1 MSKLI
6 ITEKPS
12 VAIDIA
18 KVLDIKNRKNGYI
31 EGNGYIISWAV
42 GHLVELADP
51 ETYNEDFKKWDMSTL
66 PIVPSS
72 FKLKTKKQTYSQYAV
87 LKELLNSAD
96 VSEVICA
103 TDAGREGQLIFGW
116 IYQIANSKK
125 PVKRL
130 WISSYTEKSIQKGFD
145 SLKDNKEY
153 NSLFESAQA
162 RAQADWLFGIN
173 ATRALTCIN
182 NEVYSMG
189 RVQTPTLALI
199 VKRQQEIDDFIPVPY
214 FQIQGIF
221 KEVNFLYKNDENEA
235 NFANKKD
242 AEIIFNNIEGKS
254 GKVVKVET
262 SKKAEERPQ
271 LYDLTELQRE
281 ANIKYGLTA
290 QETLDTAQSLYE
302 KHKLITYPRTDS
314 RYLGEDVATEIKS
327 TLKYI
332 GLGWLDSQPV
342 IRDVFSKGLKIDKR
356 IVNDDKV
363 TDHHAII
370 PTEKAVDYCK
380 MTLTDHEDKVYKL
393 IASRLIAA
401 VAQKYEYL
409 ETSVV
414 IDVDKHMFYS
424 TYKKPESFGWKNVY
438 KELLASTK
446 KDENID
452 VVFNEDEVVKAD
464 KYEILEK
471 ITTPPK
477 PYTDASLLSAME
489 NISKK
494 IEDSDLKKFVSKG
507 LGTPATRASIIERLK
522 KIQYIESK
530 GKALFPTQK
539 GKNLIKVAP
548 EKLKQP
554 ELTAEWE
561 EKLENIRNNT
571 ESQIGFMTEIKEHI
585 GAIIKDINNNIDQ
598 YKINSEGSGYG
609 KKQSNNTDTKEE
621 IGLCPKC
628 KMPIYEN
635 KKAFSCSGY
644 RNTPPCNFTLWK
656 EDKWFGIF
664 DKKITKSIAKSF
676 LTKGECFVK
685 GLKKKDKSATF
696 DACITLD
703 ISSDKW
709 VSFGFKQTKNNDC

>member
-1 MSKLI
+1 MPKLI

-12 VAIDIA
+12 VAMDIA
-18 KVLDIKNRKNGYI
+18 KVLNIQNRKNGYV

-42 GHLVELADP
+42 GHLVGLADP
-51 ETYNEDFKKWDMSTL
+51 EAYNENYKKWDIGML
-66 PIVPSS
+66 PIIPSS
-72 FKLKTKKQTYSQYAV
+72 FKLKAKQQTYTQYAI
-87 LKELLNSAD
+87 LKGLLNSTD

-145 SLKDNKEY
+145 SLKDNREY
-153 NSLFESAQA
+153 DSLFKSAQA

-173 ATRALTCIN
+173 ATRAMTCIN
-182 NEVYSMG
+182 NEVYSVG
-189 RVQTPTLALI
+189 RVQTPTLTLI
-199 VKRQQEIDDFIPVPY
+199 VKRQQEIDEFVPVPY
-214 FQIQGIF
+214 FQIQGVF
-221 KEVNFLYKNDENEA
+221 KEVNFLYKNHENEA
-235 NFANKKD
+235 NFTNKED
-242 AEIIFNNIEGKS
+242 AEAVFKNIEGKS
-254 GKVVKVET
+254 GKVIKVEK
-262 SKKAEERPQ
+262 SKKSEDRPQ

-327 TLKYI
+327 ILGYI
-332 GLGWLDSQPV
+332 GLGWPESQSIIKEV
-342 IRDVFSKGLKIDKR
+342 YAKGLKIDKR

-370 PTEKAVDYCK
+370 PTEKAVDYHK
-380 MTLTDHEDKVYKL
+380 MTLTDNEDKVFKL
-393 IASRLIAA
+393 IVIRLIAA

-414 IDVDKHMFYS
+414 IDVDEHMFYAI
-424 TYKKPESFGWKNVY
+424 YKNPELFGWKNVY
-438 KELLASTK
+438 KQLLASAK
-446 KDENID
+446 KDEN
-452 VVFNEDEVVKAD
+452 VEAVFAENEIINAD

-494 IEDSDLKKFVSKG
+494 VEDADLKQFISKG

-530 GKALFPTQK
+530 GKALLPTQK
-539 GKNLIKVAP
+539 GKNLISVAP
-548 EKLKQP
+548 EKLKRP

-561 EKLENIRNNT
+561 EKLENIRSNT
-571 ESQIGFMTEIKEHI
+571 ESDVKFMTEIKEHI
-585 GAIIKDINNNIDQ
+585 EIIVKDINNNSNQ
-598 YKINSEGSGYG
+598 YKIDSVGSGYS
-609 KKQSNNTDTKEE
+609 KKQSGNVDEKEE
-621 IGLCPKC
+621 VGLCPKC
-628 KMPIYEN
+628 KMPVYEN
-635 KKAFSCSGY
+635 RKAFSCSGY
-644 RNTPPCNFTLWK
+644 KNTPACNFALWK
-656 EDKWFGIF
+656 EDKWFSIF
-664 DKKITKSIAKSF
+664 EKKITKSIAKNL
-676 LTKGECFVK
+676 LTKGECAVK

-696 DACITLD
+696 DAIITMD
-703 ISSDKW
+703 TSNSKW
-709 VSFGFKQTKNNDC
+709 VSFGFKKTNK